1 MAEPNQ
7 HELISRPGAK
17 PGAAESG
24 AAGALAKFKSL
35 PKGAQIAILGA
46 GVVLFFWMFS
56 GDRQPQ
62 QQTARPTMGTT
73 VNVKDPSATQAFT
86 GLESDRP
93 AVMQN
98 VYEQNRREM
107 ADLRSRIEDS
117 FQQRDKALQDALGQ
131 NQELQR
137 QMSQMMS
144 DFTAEIQNLQSER
157 AKDAE
162 RLAQLADQQHQ
173 MELNAPVDGS
183 SGQSPVAGRKQRINQ
198 VSLGGGGLGGP
209 RSLLSPLGS
218 ASRNGSGDVPDA
230 NTGSGTHLPFIP
242 PMGFVKAT
250 LLNGV
255 DALVGGTPTPALARL
270 SGVYKTAMGGTVT
283 LDGCFVM
290 IEFNGN
296 ISTERAVGKPTRM
309 TCIYPDGGAATYS
322 LAGYVVDAEDGIIG
336 VPGLLYEGD
345 PTRIAA
351 SILADFAAGIGEIL
365 EQNQNTNTVDA
376 NGTTKSTIT
385 GSQTTAQ
392 LAGGLNKSMASLKSY
407 LQERVNRVQPFI
419 RLDALRELHLVLLN
433 GTELRDEGS
442 PWTAMF
448 DAQSSDRSRAQG
460 MPSDVN
466 QAIGNNPQVQQQM
479 QQQMQPPQQ

>member
-7 HELISRPGAK
+7 PDLISRPGAK
-17 PGAAESG
+17 AGGAESS
-24 AAGALAKFKSL
+24 ANNLLARFRNL
-35 PKGAQIAILGA
+35 PKQGQIAIVA
-46 GVVLFFWMFS
+46 GGLVALFWLFS
-56 GDRQPQ
+56 GSHQSQ
-62 QQTARPTMGTT
+62 QSSAKPTMGVTT
-73 VNVKDPSATQAFT
+73 PNERTSETEAFT
-86 GLESDRP
+86 GLASDRP

-98 VYEQNRREM
+98 VYEQNRRDM
-107 ADLRSRIEDS
+107 SDLRNKIEDS
-117 FQQRDKALQDALGQ
+117 FQQRDKALQDALSQ

-173 MELNAPVDGS
+173 MEMNSPVDGS
-183 SGQSPVAGRKQRINQ
+183 SGQSPVASRKQRINQ
-198 VSLGGGGLGGP
+198 VSLGGGVSGP
-209 RSLLSPLGS
+209 KALLSPLTGGTKSGGDAPGS
-218 ASRNGSGDVPDA
+218 
-230 NTGSGTHLPFIP
+230 NTGDGTHLPFIP
-242 PMGFVKAT
+242 PIGFVRAT

-255 DALVGGTPTPALARL
+255 DALVGGAGSPALARL

-283 LDGCFVM
+283 LDGCFAM
-290 IEFNGN
+290 LEFNGN
-296 ISTERAVGKPTRM
+296 ISTERAIGKPQRM
-309 TCIYPDGGAATYS
+309 TCVYPDGGAATYTLS
-322 LAGYVVDAEDGIIG
+322 GYVVDADDGIIG

-365 EQNQNTNTVDA
+365 EQNQNTNTVDS

-385 GSQTTAQ
+385 GSQATAQ
-392 LAGGLNKSMASLKSY
+392 LAGGVNKSMSTLKQY

-419 RLDALRELHLVLLN
+419 RLDALREIHVVILN

-442 PWTAMF
+442 PWTALF
-448 DAQSSDRSRAQG
+448 DAQSADRSRAQG
-460 MPSDVN
+460 IPS
-466 QAIGNNPQVQQQM
+466 NPQQAVGGGGSGAPGGQQ
-479 QQQMQPPQQ
+479 